1 LSKNRNILFFG
12 IGAVL
17 GGTALILVLRKI
29 LVKYRAVSIAKSE
42 WQGWGEPTIDINGNQ
57 IIDGG
62 FESDKGFS
70 ERVGRYWKEGTGQNL
85 VGSDREVPWSATFIS
100 WIMKKAGAG
109 SKFVYNPSHSKY
121 ITDSIANRKSGNS
134 KEPFVG
140 YRINEIAPKV
150 GDLVCYARQDG
161 VGYDTTGSYKS
172 HCDIVVSTKGNQIEV
187 IGGNVNQA
195 VTKKILKT
203 DSKGLLM
210 DTNRDWFTVIKN
222 NI

>member
-1 LSKNRNILFFG
+1 LSYNRNIIYFA

-17 GGTALILVLRKI
+17 GGTALIIVLRKL
-29 LVKYRAVSIAKSE
+29 LVKNRAVSIAKSE
-42 WQGWGEPTIDINGNQ
+42 WEGWGEPTIDINGNQ

-70 ERVGRYWKEGTGQNL
+70 ERVGKYWKEGTGQNL

-100 WIMKKAGAG
+100 WVMKKAGARN
-109 SKFVYNPSHSKY
+109 KFVYNASHSKY
-121 ITDSIANRKSGNS
+121 ITDSIANRKNGNS

-161 VGYDTTGSYKS
+161 VNYDTIGSYKS
-172 HCDIVVSTKGNQIEV
+172 HCDIVVSAKENQIEV

-203 DSKGLLM
+203 DSKGLLV
-210 DTNRDWFTVIKN
+210 DTNSNWFTVIKN